1 MSIENIIFEDTD
13 TKKDKAIKTLL
24 LNAGNNEQRE
34 LIKPLNYIIMEFFIN
49 FLAVCFFALLFL
61 FCAKNNEKQPNKL
74 NYYIGIA
81 SILFIIVLTANF
93 VLSLIEKLC

>member
-81 SILFIIVLTANF
+81 SVLSIIVLTANF
-93 VLSLIEKLC
+93 VLTIIEQLC